1 MQQNNFSYKT
11 GKKEF
16 VTRKNEK
23 LSPAAFIIPTFFIY
37 IYIYIYSVRACGTLR
52 FLIQLSNTKWNFQVI
67 VFNV

>member
-37 IYIYIYSVRACGTLR
+37 IVFVRVVLYD
-52 FLIQLSNTKWNFQVI
+52 F
-67 VFNV
+67 